1 MADPVNTI
9 VDHIPLAKGSSF
21 IDYFNGSLYCSGG
34 RLRQII
40 LSTKQVTEVGPSD
53 VSTGPVLAVDF
64 HRPFGGPVDD
74 DIVIVGEGTPD
85 GRIYATT
92 FSDDFVDAGGMLSFD
107 DMEAVEIVPP
117 LLHQFTEFKL
127 SPQAAH
133 TYRPLVT
140 AMVASSDGR
149 YLYCFDFTTLTV
161 GVVDLAAG
169 PRTLGA
175 YQLDHWSMGM
185 AISPDD
191 RYIYVAHPFNNVI
204 SVIDTTKWPS
214 AVRKFPVTN
223 GPFGLAVSADGK
235 RLFVAQ
241 TGDSGSGDPSNLGTG
256 TLSVLDTETMR
267 GVQLL
272 TGNQSAGVA
281 VNSAGTRAYVSNSG
295 ANTVSV
301 VDVTDPIQVIA
312 TITGFT
318 SPGFVKLSSDDRRLY
333 VTDWGPTPGI
343 AVAAVSPT

>member
-9 VDHIPLAKGSSF
+9 VDHIPLTDGASF
-21 IDYFNGSLYCSGG
+21 IDYFNGSLYCSGDS
-34 RLRQII
+34 LRRIN
-40 LSTKQVTEVGPSD
+40 LSTNEVTEIGPSD

-74 DIVIVGEGTPD
+74 DIVIIGEGTPD

-92 FSDDFVDAGGMLSFD
+92 FSDDFVDAGGWVSPD
-107 DMEAVEIVPP
+107 DMEAVEINPP
-117 LLHQFTEFKL
+117 LQHLFTEFKL
-127 SPQAAH
+127 SPQAASS
-133 TYRPLVT
+133 YRPLVT
-140 AMVASSDGR
+140 AMVATSDGK
-149 YLYCFDFTTLTV
+149 YLYFFDFTTLMV
-161 GVVDLAAG
+161 FVVDLAAG

-204 SVIDTTKWPS
+204 SVIDTTKGLA
-214 AVRKFPVTN
+214 AVRKYPVTN
-223 GPFGLAVSADGK
+223 GPWALAVSSDGK

-241 TGDSGSGDPSNLGTG
+241 TGDSASGDPSDLGTG
-256 TLSVLDTETMR
+256 TLTVLDTETMH
-267 GVQLL
+267 GVWLY
-272 TGNQSAGVA
+272 TGKQSAGLA
-281 VNSAGTRAYVSNSG
+281 VNSTGTRAYVANSV

-301 VDVTDPIQVIA
+301 VDVTDPIEVIA
-312 TITGFT
+312 TITGFN